1 MTPVEIS
8 YWLDRADAGQMKR
21 VRDAGLEAQQHW
33 LLQGLHPLDTLVA
46 IDAAVTLEIIAMH
59 GLRVIGR
66 A

>member
-8 YWLDRADAGQMKR
+8 YWLDQADAAQMKR
-21 VRDAGLEAQQHW
+21 VRDVGLEAQQHW

-46 IDAAVTLEIIAMH
+46 IDAAVTIEIIAQR
-59 GLRVIGR
+59 GLAVIGR